1 MCELPLPRKQRER
14 IKRNPLILHLSR
26 LKWEAEM
33 RDRLQPDVKLGD
45 ELQLNITLMRKAD
58 RLKLASPQLA
68 DLLTFFEH
76 WQEESIMNQVTSVP
90 HTKGHGAA

>member
-1 MCELPLPRKQRER
+1 
-14 IKRNPLILHLSR
+14 
-26 LKWEAEM
+26 M